1 MESSLYPMSSETAVM
16 LPYNQDPAAYEES
29 VQGVGLLLERGV
41 LRREDDFGGFE
52 VKRRSLIA
60 TSQLTIMHSPD
71 PNIPALPAV
80 PGTAAWN
87 ELRQSYLF
95 DKELILR
102 QQHIEAEKALELL
115 LSTYQEKSNFLF
127 ERGPPA
133 MYSFYERLQ
142 RMFSALNRTVSP
154 LFNGRQRT
162 PYLDELYPAPQKGD
176 QTYEQEFIVP
186 WMDAAKKAINKAITA
201 VRRQLEV
208 LHDIINDIGEES
220 PMGEVSADTRPWS
233 LENEY
238 DTYFT
243 RKADPKS
250 CSLLLDSINSC
261 TDALLGR
268 GAFDFAVPVVNMRG
282 CESDDEGAGGS
293 GSSTTLSFSKMLL
306 PDTWQLVR
314 KAPLFRGSVDG
325 ADLMHEIASKLQ
337 PLLFSDQTL
346 IIKQGTI
353 GMSMYF
359 VNWGECSVQGGGAT
373 LATRTPGEFFGELAL
388 TMAQERMADVLA
400 QGTCELFELSRSDFR
415 EIIKKYPHVYKRI
428 AAVGTARV
436 KREDWTDRLSESGK
450 VELLDDDELRE
461 CANDLSEVTESL
473 TDAKPKTRA
482 AHAGGIDRMSMLDS
496 DSFRIAPAPSRVDP
510 HSECMMRFSSTLL
523 ETSGADDF
531 NSSET
536 NGMWNA
542 MATLLQ
548 RVTVDANVVMCQ
560 KGDTCNS
567 FYIVES
573 GELIVTSND
582 IEVQRLECGG
592 FFGELSLVFS
602 GSYVMSVTVGP
613 EGAVLLELTKKDL
626 LLVIERY
633 PLLYEL
639 LRDQAAIS
647 YNVINFGS
655 E

>member
-1 MESSLYPMSSETAVM
+1 M
-16 LPYNQDPAAYEES
+16 LPYNQDPSAYEES

-71 PNIPALPAV
+71 PNIPALPAA

-87 ELRQSYLF
+87 EMRQAYLF

-102 QQHIEAEKALELL
+102 QQHMEATKALESL
-115 LSTYQEKSNFLF
+115 LSTYDEKSGALF
-127 ERGPPA
+127 DRGPA
-133 MYSFYERLQ
+133 AIYSFYDRLQ
-142 RMFSALNRTVSP
+142 RLFSTLNRTVSP

-162 PYLDELYPAPQKGD
+162 PYLDDLCPAPQKGD

-186 WMDAAKKAINKAITA
+186 WLEQAKKALSKAITA
-201 VRRQLEV
+201 VRRQADTIR
-208 LHDIINDIGEES
+208 DILNDVGEES

-233 LENEY
+233 MENEY

-250 CSLLLDSINSC
+250 CSALLDGIGHC
-261 TDALLGR
+261 KDALLGV
-268 GAFDFAVPVVNMRG
+268 GVFNFNAPVVNMKG
-282 CESDDEGAGGS
+282 CDSDDEGGGGS

-359 VNWGECSVQGGGAT
+359 VNWGECSVRGGGGAT

-436 KREDWTDRLSESGK
+436 KREHWTDRLSESGK

-473 TDAKPKTRA
+473 TEPKPA
-482 AHAGGIDRMSMLDS
+482 ARTNQSDSMGRISMMDT
-496 DSFRIAPAPSRVDP
+496 DSFRMATTPSRVDP
-510 HSECMMRFSSTLL
+510 RSDCMVRFSETLM
-523 ETSGADDF
+523 ETSGADVY
-531 NSSET
+531 NSSEIS
-536 NGMWNA
+536 GMWNA
-542 MATLLQ
+542 LATLLQ
-548 RVTVDANVVMCQ
+548 RVHVDGDVVMCR

-573 GELIVTSND
+573 GILIVTSNEQ
-582 IEVQRLECGG
+582 EVQRLECGG

-602 GSYVMSVTVGP
+602 GSYVMDVTVGP

-647 YNVINFGS
+647 YNIINFGS

>member
-1 MESSLYPMSSETAVM
+1 M
-16 LPYNQDPAAYEES
+16 LPYNQDPTVYEES

-87 ELRQSYLF
+87 EMRQAYLF

-102 QQHIEAEKALELL
+102 QQHLEAAKALESF
-115 LSTYQEKSNFLF
+115 LSTFQEKSNNMY
-127 ERGPPA
+127 ERGPA
-133 MYSFYERLQ
+133 AIYSFYDRLQ
-142 RMFSALNRTVSP
+142 RLFSALNRTVSP

-162 PYLDELYPAPQKGD
+162 PYLDELCPAPQKGD
-176 QTYEQEFIVP
+176 QSYEQEFIVP
-186 WMDAAKKAINKAITA
+186 WMEQAKKAVVKAVTS
-201 VRRQLEV
+201 VRRQAETLR
-208 LHDIINDIGEES
+208 DILNDVGEES

-233 LENEY
+233 IENEY

-250 CSLLLDSINSC
+250 CSTLLDCIGHC
-261 TDALLGR
+261 KDALLGV
-268 GAFDFAVPVVNMRG
+268 GIFNFSAPVVNMS
-282 CESDDEGAGGS
+282 CDSDDEGMGGA

-314 KAPLFRGSVDG
+314 KAPLFRGNVDG

-337 PLLFSDQTL
+337 PLLFADQTL

-400 QGTCELFELSRSDFR
+400 QGNCELFELSRSDFR

-436 KREDWTDRLSESGK
+436 KREHWTDRLSESGK

-473 TDAKPKTRA
+473 TGPKPARTTQSESYGR
-482 AHAGGIDRMSMLDS
+482 ITMMDS
-496 DSFRIAPAPSRVDP
+496 ESFRASTAPSRVDP
-510 HSECMMRFSSTLL
+510 RSECMVRFSETLM
-523 ETSGADDF
+523 ETSGADVY
-531 NSSET
+531 NSSEIS
-536 NGMWNA
+536 GMWNA
-542 MATLLQ
+542 LASFLK
-548 RVTVDANVVMCQ
+548 RVHVDADFVMCR
-560 KGDTCNS
+560 KGDTCSS

-573 GELIVTSND
+573 GCLIVVSNEQ
-582 IEVQRLECGG
+582 EVQRLECGG

-602 GSYVMSVTVGP
+602 GCYVMDVTVGP
-613 EGAVLLELTKKDL
+613 EGAVLLELSKKDL

-647 YNVINFGS
+647 YNIINFGS